1 MILLEEVAEI
11 LTEGQAVHITNEN
24 GDDWYYGYA
33 ENFKEEDIPIVEV
46 VGLYANVDNISGE
59 DMDMLEIVV
68 KDDG

>member
-11 LTEGQAVHITNEN
+11 LTEGQVVHITNEN

-68 KDDG
+68 KGDG